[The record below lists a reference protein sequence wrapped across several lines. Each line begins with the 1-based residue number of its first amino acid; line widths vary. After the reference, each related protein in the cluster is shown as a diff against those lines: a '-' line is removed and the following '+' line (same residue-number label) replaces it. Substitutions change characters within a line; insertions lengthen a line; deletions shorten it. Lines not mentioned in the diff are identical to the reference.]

1 MLQFLAP
8 AIVLSILLVGIHAY
22 LGLHVLKRDVIFVDI
37 SLSQISALGSA
48 VSLWVTQSE
57 NSSSA
62 FFFSL
67 LLCLLVSLGLS
78 LFRKFEKQIS
88 QEAIIGITY
97 AFASGVLILVMAQ
110 LPHGDEHIKTALIG
124 NILFVSWGSVFE
136 TALVYSAIGVIHYLF
151 RRQFWA
157 ISNGERSSF
166 AWDFLFYFLFGVVIT
181 FSTHHAGV
189 LVVFS
194 ILVVPAA
201 LGCRFAKSIRS
212 RLLFSWVF
220 GVLAVLFSFYL
231 STRFDWPA
239 GAGIVA
245 TLTTSFFIILIGR
258 LLYERVFNV
267 SRAISLL
274 AQNHSTPKIRPRL

>member
-1 MLQFLAP
+1 MLHFLAP

-37 SLSQISALGSA
+37 SLSQVAALGAALSLL
-48 VSLWVTQSE
+48 VSGDE
-57 NSSSA
+57 NSSRTIG
-62 FFFSL
+62 FSL
-67 LLCLLVSLGLS
+67 FLCLLVSLGLS
-78 LFRKFEKQIS
+78 LFRKYEKHIS

-97 AFASGVLILVMAQ
+97 AFASGALILVVAQ
-110 LPHGDEHIKTALIG
+110 LPHGDEHLKTAMIG
-124 NILFVSWGSVFE
+124 NILFVSWSSVIE
-136 TALVYSAIGVIHYLF
+136 TAIIYGIIGLVHFIF

-157 ISNGERSSF
+157 ISSGERSSF

-201 LGCRFAKSIRS
+201 LACRFARSIRN
-212 RLLFSWVF
+212 RLLAAWAF
-220 GVLAVLFSFYL
+220 GVLSVLLSFYL

-245 TLTTSFFIILIGR
+245 TLTSAFFLILIGR
-258 LLYERVFNV
+258 LIYEHRKRT
-267 SRAISLL
+267 SDA
-274 AQNHSTPKIRPRL
+274 